1 MIRQNHP
8 AKDRIHRN
16 PFGTPAMADK
26 KPRIEPDDPR
36 ARHDDHVSMIEAPP
50 TAISGI
56 LRRLGPGLIIA
67 GSIVGSG
74 ELIATTKV
82 GAVAGFSLLWLILI
96 GCVIK
101 VFAQIEFGRYSVIH
115 GRTAMDGMNEVPGPR
130 LGANWLIWY
139 WCAMFLASLGQLGG
153 IVGGVG
159 QALAISAPLTEY
171 GQQYN
176 VIRESQVEL
185 KRRKFELEKSPSPD
199 LAEKVATLEA
209 TVEQQ
214 LQSLNLDASDDLDA
228 PRDALIWA
236 TIITVITA
244 ALLYIG
250 HYGFIQT
257 FATVMVASFTL
268 VTIVNVFGLQ
278 SHPDWA
284 ISWSDIRTGL
294 SFGLPAETGKPG
306 TTPLGVALAAFGIIG
321 VGASE
326 LVAYPY
332 WCLEKGYARFVGP
345 RDDSAA
351 WGERA
356 RGWMRVMYWDAW
368 CSMVVYTFATIAF
381 YLLGAS
387 VLSRSNLDPS
397 GSEMIRTLSVMYA
410 PVFGNWAKL
419 LFLFGAF
426 AVLYST
432 FFVAIAGNTRVVAD
446 AMRVVKLRE
455 DTVDSRRRWIGRLSV
470 IFPFFCLTV
479 YALNP
484 EPVKLVLLGGLMQ
497 AIMLPM
503 LAGATLYFRY
513 RRNDARV
520 TPGRV
525 WDVFLAISALGLL
538 ITGVWAAKTEIQNV
552 AEKLSSSA
560 ASPATDA
567 APPVPEK
574 PSAQTDGWQLI
585 FGNPRLSHFD
595 PAAAQVERVFRSG
608 TLALIVPCV

>member
-1 MIRQNHP
+1 MAENNP
-8 AKDRIHRN
+8 AQS
-16 PFGTPAMADK
+16 
-26 KPRIEPDDPR
+26 DDPR
-36 ARHDDHVSMIEAPP
+36 AQHHDDVSTIEAPP
-50 TAISGI
+50 TTVTGI

-82 GAVAGFSLLWLILI
+82 GAVAGFALLWLILI

-130 LGANWLIWY
+130 LRANWLIWY

-171 GQQYN
+171 GRQYN
-176 VIRESQVEL
+176 DYRETAVEL
-185 KRRKFELEKSPSPD
+185 QLLRFEQKTSPSPE
-199 LAEKVATLEA
+199 LADTIAKLE
-209 TVEQQ
+209 TEN
-214 LQSLNLDASDDLDA
+214 LQRRSELGVPQENEL
-228 PRDALIWA
+228 PGPHDALVWA
-236 TIITVITA
+236 SIVTVITA
-244 ALLYIG
+244 VLLYIG

-257 FATVMVASFTL
+257 FSTVMVASFTV
-268 VTIVNVFGLQ
+268 VTVVNVFGLQ
-278 SHPDWA
+278 SHADWA
-284 ISWSDIRTGL
+284 ISWADIRTGL
-294 SFGLPAETGKPG
+294 SFGLPEAKPG
-306 TTPLGVALAAFGIIG
+306 ADSTPLGIALAAFGIIG

-332 WCLEKGYARFVGP
+332 WCLEKGYARFTGP
-345 RDDSAA
+345 RDNSPA

-368 CSMVVYTFATIAF
+368 CSMIVYTFATIAF
-381 YLLGAS
+381 YLLGAA
-387 VLSRSNLDPS
+387 VLGRTGLDPG

-410 PVFGNWAKL
+410 PVFGQWAKL

-446 AMRVVKLRE
+446 ALRVVHLRS
-455 DTVDSRRRWIGRLSV
+455 DTVESRRRCIRALCV

-479 YALNP
+479 FALNP
-484 EPVKLVLLGGLMQ
+484 NPVRLVLLGGLMQ

-513 RRNDARV
+513 KRCDDRV
-520 TPGRV
+520 KPGRL
-525 WDVFLAISALGLL
+525 WDICLAVSAVGLL
-538 ITGVWAAKTEIQNV
+538 VTGTWAAKGEIQKILSKLGDKPMAV
-552 AEKLSSSA
+552 APAEQPSTP
-560 ASPATDA
+560 SPD
-567 APPVPEK
+567 
-574 PSAQTDGWQLI
+574 
-585 FGNPRLSHFD
+585 
-595 PAAAQVERVFRSG
+595 AQVPKE
-608 TLALIVPCV
+608 TE